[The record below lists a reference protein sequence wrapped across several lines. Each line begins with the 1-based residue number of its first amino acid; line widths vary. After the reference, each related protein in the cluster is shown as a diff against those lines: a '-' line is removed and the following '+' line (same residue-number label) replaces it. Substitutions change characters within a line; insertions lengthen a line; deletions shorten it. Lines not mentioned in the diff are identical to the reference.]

1 MKTVTTIVCKSR
13 PFKCSERRAGGMGV
27 QSMGC
32 PVQNWRVDSSW
43 ETRREGQCVAFTVL
57 ECIDKLFQGDC
68 ILKGSHLTELNLLN
82 IRQSWGCPGAGRPSQ
97 SPSLKPSVRFYL
109 GVTWKA
115 PFPPSQSHQHDPRH
129 RFLNHL
135 HILYVLNASG
145 LSSVLNPI
153 LMGRALE
160 VSALDSHKIWF
171 YFSDEAFFFIVVEN
185 RSHKIFHYNHLKMY
199 SSVASVHSHCWQPVF
214 NSSSC
219 WKLKPYSLNYF
230 PVPPPQPQP

>member
-43 ETRREGQCVAFTVL
+43 ETWREGQCVPFMVL

-68 ILKGSHLTELNLLN
+68 IFK
-82 IRQSWGCPGAGRPSQ
+82 RQSLDWVE
-97 SPSLKPSVRFYL
+97 SLEHKAVL
-109 GVTWKA
+109 GVPWGRA
-115 PFPPSQSHQHDPRH
+115 AFSEPFPEALGPILLGCHLKSTVSSLQHDPRH

-171 YFSDEAFFFIVVEN
+171 YFSDEAFFF
-185 RSHKIFHYNHLKMY
+185 
-199 SSVASVHSHCWQPVF
+199 HCGRKQIT
-214 NSSSC
+214 
-219 WKLKPYSLNYF
+219 
-230 PVPPPQPQP
+230 